1 MIGLI
6 LLAAVVALGATL
18 CVVLISF
25 IIYEI
30 LYCDDNK

>member
-6 LLAAVVALGATL
+6 LLAFVVALGATL
-18 CVVLISF
+18 SVVLISF

-30 LYCDDNK
+30 LYCDNK

>member
-1 MIGLI
+1 MIALT
-6 LLAAVVALGATL
+6 LLATVVALGATL

-30 LYCDDNK
+30 LYCDDK

>member
-1 MIGLI
+1 MIGLT
-6 LLAAVVALGATL
+6 LLAAVVALGAVL

-30 LYCDDNK
+30 LYCDNK

>member
-6 LLAAVVALGATL
+6 LFSFVVALGAVL
-18 CVVLISF
+18 SVVLISF

>member
-6 LLAAVVALGATL
+6 FFAAVVALGAVL
-18 CVVLISF
+18 SVILISF

-30 LYCDDNK
+30 LYSNNK